1 MLLSIMKLLVTK
13 LNSWLKS
20 TLLCVPRVKSIQTF
34 QKLIMIFPF
43 CILYFIIMIFIII
56 LYLKNDSVSR
66 WIIWVSLFY
75 ISFRVI
81 FVIILTFK
89 CTYSTQLYCIFS
101 IFFFCISIINII
113 ITIILFIFYIKYLSG
128 ENYLNASNQY
138 LIIWNKFSHRKT

>member
-34 QKLIMIFPF
+34 QKLIMFFPF

-75 ISFRVI
+75 LFSCHLCHYSYIQMYLFTS
-81 FVIILTFK
+81 IILYF
-89 CTYSTQLYCIFS
+89 FN
-101 IFFFCISIINII
+101 FFFVLVLLTLLLLLFYLYFISNISQVRIIWMHQINI
-113 ITIILFIFYIKYLSG
+113 
-128 ENYLNASNQY
+128 
-138 LIIWNKFSHRKT
+138 

>member
-20 TLLCVPRVKSIQTF
+20 TLLCVSRVKSIQTF
-34 QKLIMIFPF
+34 QKLIMCFPF
-43 CILYFIIMIFIII
+43 CVLYFKIIMIFIII

-89 CTYSTQLYCIFS
+89 CIYSTQLYCIFQL
-101 IFFFCISIINII
+101 FFCISIINII
-113 ITIILFIFYIKYLSG
+113 ITIILFIFSMKYLWNISQMSLRW
-128 ENYLNASNQY
+128 ELFECIKSIFNYM
-138 LIIWNKFSHRKT
+138 K